1 LLGQASYQGF
11 STYHDPTYPLSTQT
25 IITDGKV
32 WSFYVYQLNTT
43 QLHIDAIQQ
52 NPKVNQCWGTAEMKL
67 FEEIDDKGKLIGF
80 NDDVLRN
87 LIKFY
92 INEPKE
98 RNIEMKP
105 YLGLDEQKIAD
116 IDDADRRIFLEEKF
130 KHLFSGRPRHKLI
143 PEVYHWEKIYKIDH
157 NTKPLSPKR
166 RFYELGINPFRR
178 TLDDHR
184 LKYVPKIIRP
194 GGKKNRDKYE
204 KTYYPC
210 KYEQKYFGHV
220 STFNRKLIN
229 N

>member
-1 LLGQASYQGF
+1 
-11 STYHDPTYPLSTQT
+11 
-25 IITDGKV
+25 
-32 WSFYVYQLNTT
+32 
-43 QLHIDAIQQ
+43 
-52 NPKVNQCWGTAEMKL
+52 MKL
-67 FEEIDDKGKLIGF
+67 FEEITPEGKLIGL

-92 INEPKE
+92 INEPMA
-98 RNIEMKP
+98 RNINMKP

-116 IDDADRRIFLEEKF
+116 IDNTDRRLFLEEQY
-130 KHLFSGRPRHKLI
+130 KHLCSDRPRHRPI

-157 NTKPLSPKR
+157 NKKPLAPRR
-166 RFYELGINPFRR
+166 RFFELGLNPYRR
-178 TLDDHR
+178 TLDEHR
-184 LKYVPKIIRP
+184 PKYVPKCVRP

-220 STFNRKLIN
+220 STFNRGLIN

>member
-1 LLGQASYQGF
+1 M
-11 STYHDPTYPLSTQT
+11 
-25 IITDGKV
+25 
-32 WSFYVYQLNTT
+32 
-43 QLHIDAIQQ
+43 HIDALEK
-52 NPKVNQCWGTAEMKL
+52 NPKVNQCWGTTEMKL
-67 FEEIDDKGKLIGF
+67 FEEITEDGKLIGL

-92 INEPKE
+92 INEPKK
-98 RNIEMKP
+98 RDIIMKP
-105 YLGLDEQKIAD
+105 YLGIDEQKVAH
-116 IDDADRRIFLEEKF
+116 IDHVDRRLFLEQQYKYLTA
-130 KHLFSGRPRHKLI
+130 KRKRHRLV

-157 NTKPLSPKR
+157 NKRPLAPRR
-166 RFYELGINPFRR
+166 RFFEIGLNPFRR

-184 LKYVPKIIRP
+184 LKYVPKCVRP

-210 KYEQKYFGHV
+210 KYEQKQFAYV